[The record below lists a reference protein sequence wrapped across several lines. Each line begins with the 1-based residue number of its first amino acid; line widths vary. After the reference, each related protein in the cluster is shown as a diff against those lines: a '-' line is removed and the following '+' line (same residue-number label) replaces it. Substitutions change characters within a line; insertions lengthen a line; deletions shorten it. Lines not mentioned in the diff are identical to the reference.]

1 MTCNQ
6 FNKAL
11 RDLGFATKH
20 PVNFTMSK
28 GQTEFANATGIGIST
43 VKRWASGQW
52 PVPPHIAVLLHLMQD
67 TGKTAKDLRT

>member
-11 RDLGFATKH
+11 RDLGFTTKH

-28 GQTEFANATGIGIST
+28 GQTEFANATGISLAT

-52 PVPPHIAVLLHLMQD
+52 PVPPHVAALLHLMQD